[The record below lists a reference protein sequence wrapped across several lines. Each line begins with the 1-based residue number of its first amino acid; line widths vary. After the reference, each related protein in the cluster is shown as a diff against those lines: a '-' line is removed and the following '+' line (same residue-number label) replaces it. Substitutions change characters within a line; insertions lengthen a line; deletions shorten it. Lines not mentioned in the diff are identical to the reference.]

1 MANVG
6 VKILFSL
13 LRALELFTFE
23 PNRIMRILGMRPF
36 AIVIVSLL
44 TITLERLQRDD
55 RIAYESDFF
64 STLNFKLLI
73 II

>member
-64 STLNFKLLI
+64 RP
-73 II
+73 